1 VEMSLY
7 VFLRRVLVSF
17 FLPFLLLTTLMPA
30 SAQQALWM
38 GLTAKVEMLINQGR
52 YAEGAKVAQEAL
64 KVAEDTFGP
73 DHPVVGFSL
82 VFLGQAYIGQ
92 GKYAEA
98 EPLLKRALSIYEKAL
113 RPDHP
118 QVATTLEKMAYL
130 YKKTGRWDEAKR
142 LEERA
147 QAIRSRNQ

>member
-1 VEMSLY
+1 MSLS

-17 FLPFLLLTTLMPA
+17 CLPFLLLTTLMPA

-38 GLTAKVEMLINQGR
+38 GLTAQAETLINQGR

-113 RPDHP
+113 HP

-130 YKKTGRWDEAKR
+130 YKKTGRWDEARR